1 MLLPSLSGS
10 VLDVG
15 CCFQPAASPRA
26 QPRFSPQTLDFRLWT
41 RRGRKGTAE
50 TRGTQPGT
58 TPQTK
63 AGGINLGILE
73 IRGKQTSSPFA
84 FRVFRVFRG
93 LSPSRN
99 SSPPAIN
106 SHYCRAEQ
114 RREKELSAYLSDS
127 PRLCVKSPP
136 PASKSR
142 YCSVENRA
150 RKRVLKLIT
159 LQ

>member
-1 MLLPSLSGS
+1 VYPRWVTKSPLFAGLPQHFLHPARLLLPSLSGS

-26 QPRFSPQTLDFRLWT
+26 QPRFRPQTLDFRLWT

-93 LSPSRN
+93 SSPSLKLVAAGDQL
-99 SSPPAIN
+99 PLLP
-106 SHYCRAEQ
+106 CRATQ
-114 RREKELSAYLSDS
+114 RKRT
-127 PRLCVKSPP
+127 LCVSQRLF
-136 PASKSR
+136 ASLR
-142 YCSVENRA
+142 
-150 RKRVLKLIT
+150 
-159 LQ
+159 